1 MPCAGCLCM
10 QISVSDVFSRVSA
23 ARNISSKHDVP
34 SLVAQGLLFP
44 RSEYTLSVS
53 RTTDAAVPHGVRLVA
68 AGQILLEDALRD
80 AVATVDDLRL
90 PAEIAKT
97 DNDFPVILRVAIVI
111 RVDDAD
117 TVPLRDALADAKA
130 RTDVELQH
138 LVRLHER
145 LDACV
150 DFCRA
155 IRLNRDCLG
164 RREVIPCRVARRA
177 VRQDDAL
184 VLKATGDLEAAR
196 NSVPVVELLHQRLP
210 HSSNFF

>member
-80 AVATVDDLRL
+80 AVALVDDLRL
-90 PAEIAKT
+90 LAKVPET
-97 DNDFPVILRVAIVI
+97 DDDFSVVLRVAVVVS
-111 RVDDAD
+111 VDDAD
-117 TVPLRDALADAKA
+117 GVPLRDALADAKA
-130 RTDVELQH
+130 
-138 LVRLHER
+138 
-145 LDACV
+145 
-150 DFCRA
+150 
-155 IRLNRDCLG
+155 
-164 RREVIPCRVARRA
+164 
-177 VRQDDAL
+177 
-184 VLKATGDLEAAR
+184 
-196 NSVPVVELLHQRLP
+196 
-210 HSSNFF
+210 